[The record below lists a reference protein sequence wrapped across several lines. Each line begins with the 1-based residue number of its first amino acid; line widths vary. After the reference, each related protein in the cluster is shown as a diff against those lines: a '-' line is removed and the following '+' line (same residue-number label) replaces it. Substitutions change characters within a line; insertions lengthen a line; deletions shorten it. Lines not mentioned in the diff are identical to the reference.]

1 MLKIINESM
10 NGDFAKYMVPGK
22 EVTINYQGFAD
33 SKPVRR
39 AIAYNGRYGDIKN
52 QAVDVNGKAE
62 NMTITKASGIKSN
75 EELSLVRATSVRS
88 SVLKNV
94 PALKDM
100 KLDEKYAV
108 KVSDK
113 EGSEFRRVAVN
124 FIFHDVAY

>member
-1 MLKIINESM
+1 
-10 NGDFAKYMVPGK
+10 
-22 EVTINYQGFAD
+22 
-33 SKPVRR
+33 
-39 AIAYNGRYGDIKN
+39 
-52 QAVDVNGKAE
+52 
-62 NMTITKASGIKSN
+62 MTITKASGIKSN

>member
-1 MLKIINESM
+1 ML
-10 NGDFAKYMVPGK
+10 
-22 EVTINYQGFAD
+22 
-33 SKPVRR
+33 
-39 AIAYNGRYGDIKN
+39 
-52 QAVDVNGKAE
+52 
-62 NMTITKASGIKSN
+62 
-75 EELSLVRATSVRS
+75 
-88 SVLKNV
+88 LKNV